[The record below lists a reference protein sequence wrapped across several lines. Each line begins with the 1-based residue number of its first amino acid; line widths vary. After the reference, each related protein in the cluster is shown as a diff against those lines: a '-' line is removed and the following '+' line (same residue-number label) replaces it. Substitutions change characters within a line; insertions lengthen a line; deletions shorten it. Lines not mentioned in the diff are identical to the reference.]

1 MITAL
6 DRRPAQRVG
15 PAVLNARFA
24 WRGVVEAMALITGML
39 VLDRLFGSGHRFLGV
54 EPHPFGIAVLLVA
67 AQYGTAEAA
76 ATSIFATFALLAFN
90 VPEQDFDQEHYAWLQ
105 GMVRDPLIW
114 LSTSL
119 IVGEITARAR
129 QRSREAAALAIR
141 REGELGTMVQANTE
155 LVSRITML
163 ETRMAGQQRTV
174 TSIYEAA
181 RGLGPSRDTVLSGA
195 LALVRAATGATRAS
209 IFLLEGNVLTPVGGD
224 GWSSGERSAPISADT
239 ACFQAIVGER
249 RCLLVN
255 NAADREIL
263 GSLGLLAGPLMTAEG
278 AVKGA
283 LFVEAIPFT
292 QLHLGA
298 VAGFRSV
305 CDWVGDGVEKAER
318 YETAQQGRFLVEG
331 SSLVSATQ
339 ADRVTGLLGA
349 TARRIGF
356 DLSLMRLDLGPEVAS
371 GEPRRTLIT
380 VMEAVLR
387 DTDLLIEGDQPDR
400 LRVLMPGTALRNV
413 PVVAEKLHAALAMQ
427 DRALRDSV
435 TISWLALNQVARQ
448 EVAA

>member
-1 MITAL
+1 M
-6 DRRPAQRVG
+6 
-15 PAVLNARFA
+15 
-24 WRGVVEAMALITGML
+24 
-39 VLDRLFGSGHRFLGV
+39 
-54 EPHPFGIAVLLVA
+54 
-67 AQYGTAEAA
+67 
-76 ATSIFATFALLAFN
+76 
-90 VPEQDFDQEHYAWLQ
+90 
-105 GMVRDPLIW
+105 
-114 LSTSL
+114 
-119 IVGEITARAR
+119 
-129 QRSREAAALAIR
+129 
-141 REGELGTMVQANTE
+141 
-155 LVSRITML
+155 
-163 ETRMAGQQRTV
+163 
-174 TSIYEAA
+174 
-181 RGLGPSRDTVLSGA
+181 
-195 LALVRAATGATRAS
+195 
-209 IFLLEGNVLTPVGGD
+209 
-224 GWSSGERSAPISADT
+224 
-239 ACFQAIVGER
+239 GER

-255 NAADREIL
+255 NAADHEIL
-263 GSLGLLAGPLMTAEG
+263 GNLGLLAGPLMTAEG

-331 SSLVSATQ
+331 SSLVSAAQ

-356 DLSLMRLDLGPEVAS
+356 DLSLMRLDLEPEIAS

-427 DRALRDSV
+427 DRALRESV